1 VNLADIIAESTKE
14 IFSSMVMMEVTEG
27 APKANIVTRLTNSI
41 SGTVGLGGSYKGMI
55 AIHIPEPVALAITT
69 NFLGLEVESIDD
81 DVQDAVGE
89 LANMLAG
96 NVKAA
101 LSEGGSDIK
110 LSLPSTVFGDEYTF
124 QCMDDGDIV
133 IMPFNCEQGEFLVDL
148 RLRAEN

>member
-1 VNLADIIAESTKE
+1 MNLSSLIAESTKE

-27 APKANIVTRLTNSI
+27 EPRQKVVTHLTHSI

-69 NFLGLEVESIDD
+69 NFLGLEVGEIDD

-110 LSLPSTVFGDEYTF
+110 LSLPSTVFGEEYTF
-124 QCMDDGDIV
+124 QCMDDGDVFLI
-133 IMPFNCEQGEFLVDL
+133 PFTCEEGEFLVDL
-148 RLRAEN
+148 RLRAEG